1 MNERTDAERTGE
13 TLSTAD
19 LACGQRDHEVERQDE
34 HAREATGT
42 ADNARASVEAEPLFA
57 ADDARGYQQRWQEI
71 QTRFVDEPKDS
82 VRGADSLVA
91 EVVQKLTVRFAEER
105 EGSTINGAPARRF
118 LPKTC
123 ARLCSTIVHFSSDCY
138 RHSIVV

>member
-1 MNERTDAERTGE
+1 MNERTDGERTGE

-19 LACGQRDHEVERQDE
+19 LAYGQRDHEVERQDE

-57 ADDARGYQQRWQEI
+57 ADDARGYQQRWQDI

-105 EGSTINGAPARRF
+105 EGLDHQWSTGSEVSTEDLRQALQHYRSF
-118 LPKTC
+118 FQ
-123 ARLCSTIVHFSSDCY
+123 RLLSA
-138 RHSIVV
+138 